1 MRKINALWGV
11 LLLTVS
17 AMAADMDSGTLGQ
30 LEVIQQ
36 QNILLTSKAETARL
50 QKQIRDSE
58 NDGVS
63 SGSSGADNL
72 PAVSVPSQAAAGL
85 PTTDSIVGRNG
96 TLMATLRLTN
106 GARVDVK
113 EGEKIT
119 GTPWSVARITLNG
132 VWINNGHSVTGL
144 AFSE

>member
-1 MRKINALWGV
+1 MRKINALWG
-11 LLLTVS
+11 LLLTAS
-17 AMAADMDSGTLGQ
+17 TMAADMDSGTLGQ

-58 NDGVS
+58 SDGVGN
-63 SGSSGADNL
+63 SGSGADNL
-72 PAVSVPSQAAAGL
+72 PAVSMLSPATNGL

-132 VWINNGHSVTGL
+132 VLINNGHSVTGL

>member
-11 LLLTVS
+11 LTLTTSV
-17 AMAADMDSGTLGQ
+17 MAADMSSGTLGQ
-30 LEVIQQ
+30 LEDIQQ
-36 QNILLTSKAETARL
+36 QNILLSSKAETARL

-58 NDGVS
+58 
-63 SGSSGADNL
+63 GSEGTVAGSANL
-72 PAVSVPSQAAAGL
+72 PTVSVGSPATNGL
-85 PTTDSIVGRNG
+85 PTTDSIVGHNG

-113 EGEKIT
+113 AGEKIA
-119 GTPWSVARITLNG
+119 GTSWTVARITLNG
-132 VWINNGHSVTGL
+132 VWINTGHAVTGL

>member
-1 MRKINALWGV
+1 MRKINALWG
-11 LLLTVS
+11 LLLTAS
-17 AMAADMDSGTLGQ
+17 AVAADTGTGTLGQ

-36 QNILLTSKAETARL
+36 QNILLTSQAETARL

-58 NDGVS
+58 SDGVN

-72 PAVSVPSQAAAGL
+72 PAVSVSTPPTNGL

-96 TLMATLRLTN
+96 MLMATLQLAN
-106 GARVDVK
+106 GARLDVK
-113 EGEKIT
+113 AGEKIA
-119 GTPWSVARITLNG
+119 GTTWTVARITLNG

>member
-1 MRKINALWGV
+1 MRKINALWGA
-11 LLLTVS
+11 LILTAS

-36 QNILLTSKAETARL
+36 QNILLTSQAETARL
-50 QKQIRDSE
+50 RKEIRDSE
-58 NDGVS
+58 SDGAGN
-63 SGSSGADNL
+63 GSSGADNL
-72 PAVSVPSQAAAGL
+72 PAVSTPTANGL

-113 EGEKIT
+113 AGEKIT
-119 GTPWSVARITLNG
+119 GTPWTVARITLNG

>member
-1 MRKINALWGV
+1 MRKINALWG
-11 LLLTVS
+11 LILTASV
-17 AMAADMDSGTLGQ
+17 MAADMDSGTLGQ

-36 QNILLTSKAETARL
+36 QNILLTSQAETARL
-50 QKQIRDSE
+50 RKEIRDSE
-58 NDGVS
+58 SDGVS
-63 SGSSGADNL
+63 SSGSDNL
-72 PAVSVPSQAAAGL
+72 PAVSVPSAAAAGL

-119 GTPWSVARITLNG
+119 GTPWNVTRITLNG